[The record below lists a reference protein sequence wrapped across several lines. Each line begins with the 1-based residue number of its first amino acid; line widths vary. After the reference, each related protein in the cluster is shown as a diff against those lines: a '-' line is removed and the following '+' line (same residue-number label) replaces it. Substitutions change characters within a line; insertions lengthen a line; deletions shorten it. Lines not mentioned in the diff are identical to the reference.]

1 MIIVDLEPSQSP
13 PYCSVAGGMA
23 NASTAAE
30 ERAVEEH
37 GGEAL
42 LQETASEEDG
52 GSRRSLRGPAAL
64 HLPLLIASRG
74 EAEEAG
80 RGGETWD

>member
-1 MIIVDLEPSQSP
+1 M
-13 PYCSVAGGMA
+13 
-23 NASTAAE
+23 E
-30 ERAVEEH
+30 ER

-52 GSRRSLRGPAAL
+52 GSRRSVRGPAAL